1 MILLGVL
8 FFNKIFVF
16 EGFRIK
22 YAGGEEEEKTLKHYQ
37 KNSSDEELTQN
48 DHDDAC
54 IALPKLQ
61 LDDEDEMAG
70 STTSSREATGA
81 TLRNTTLSTIQE
93 NPLTAEQERE
103 KMTDI

>member
-48 DHDDAC
+48 DHDDAG

-61 LDDEDEMAG
+61 LDDDEMVE

-93 NPLTAEQERE
+93 NTLTAEQERE